1 MTASSSAYSKRQFNV
16 QLPIELITQIKH
28 ASIDESMTLSEFVEE
43 LLRAALKERTAPTDE
58 SAAAA

>member
-1 MTASSSAYSKRQFNV
+1 MTTSSSAYSKRQFNV

>member
-1 MTASSSAYSKRQFNV
+1 MTTSSAAYSKRKFNV

>member
-1 MTASSSAYSKRQFNV
+1 MATSSSAYSKRQFNV

-43 LLRAALKERTAPTDE
+43 LLRAALKERPASTDE

>member
-1 MTASSSAYSKRQFNV
+1 MTTSSAAYSKRQFNV

-28 ASIDESMTLSEFVEE
+28 ASIDESMTISEFVEE

>member
-1 MTASSSAYSKRQFNV
+1 MATSSSAYSKRQFNV

-43 LLRAALKERTAPTDE
+43 LLRAALKERTTPTDE

>member
-1 MTASSSAYSKRQFNV
+1 MTASSAAYSKRQFNV

>member
-1 MTASSSAYSKRQFNV
+1 MTTSSSAYSKRQFNV

-43 LLRAALKERTAPTDE
+43 LLRAALKERTASTDE

>member
-1 MTASSSAYSKRQFNV
+1 MTTSSAAYSKRQFNV

-43 LLRAALKERTAPTDE
+43 LLRAALKERTTPTDE

>member
-1 MTASSSAYSKRQFNV
+1 MTTSSSAYSKRQFNV

-43 LLRAALKERTAPTDE
+43 LLRAALKERTTPTDE

>member
-1 MTASSSAYSKRQFNV
+1 MATSSSAYSKRQFNV